1 MIHTWSRRCI
11 LFMVLFAACAAGA
24 LGPARAEAAVSR
36 TSRMAAL
43 QRCSGAIDATG
54 TGGAGIGRLMDAG
67 HGIYDFVLQLNP
79 EFLAR
84 FSPELMS
91 FGYQVTYSVNAH
103 MAKGVFA
110 GDLKFRP
117 GNEHI
122 HSNQQI
128 QGRHYTYE
136 GTRKKKD
143 VIRTGDILQ
152 LKIVDYLVDPV
163 QGRVFPVHGTIT
175 CQV

>member
-1 MIHTWSRRCI
+1 MIHAWSRRCI
-11 LFMVLFAACAAGA
+11 MFTVLLAMCVAGA
-24 LGPARAEAAVSR
+24 LGPARAEAALPR
-36 TSRMAAL
+36 TSQVAGV
-43 QRCSGAIDATG
+43 QRCSGAIDATAARG
-54 TGGAGIGRLMDAG
+54 NRLGRLIDRG

-79 EFLAR
+79 EFLAQ

-91 FGYQVTYSVNAH
+91 LGYQVTYSVNGQ
-103 MAKGVFA
+103 MARGVFA
-110 GDLKFRP
+110 GDHKFRA
-117 GNEHI
+117 GNDRT
-122 HSNQQI
+122 HSKQQI
-128 QGRHYTYE
+128 QGRHYTSE
-136 GTRKKKD
+136 GTRKRD

>member
-1 MIHTWSRRCI
+1 MASSPNGIA
-11 LFMVLFAACAAGA
+11 MAG
-24 LGPARAEAAVSR
+24 V
-36 TSRMAAL
+36 

-54 TGGAGIGRLMDAG
+54 TAGAGIGRLIDRG

-79 EFLAR
+79 EFLAQ

-91 FGYQVTYSVNAH
+91 FGYQVTYSVNGH

-110 GDLKFRP
+110 GDPKFRS

-128 QGRHYTYE
+128 QGRHYTYQ
-136 GTRKKKD
+136 GTRRKKD

-163 QGRVFPVHGTIT
+163 LGRVFPVHGTIT

>member
-1 MIHTWSRRCI
+1 MIPVWSRRC
-11 LFMVLFAACAAGA
+11 LMFTLLLAMCVAGA
-24 LGPARAEAAVSR
+24 LGPARAEAALPRPGQV
-36 TSRMAAL
+36 AGI

-54 TGGAGIGRLMDAG
+54 TAGAGIGRLIDVG
-67 HGIYDFVLQLNP
+67 QGIYDFVLQLNP
-79 EFLAR
+79 EFLAQ

-91 FGYQVTYSVNAH
+91 FGYQVTYSVNGQ
-103 MAKGVFA
+103 MARDVFA
-110 GDLKFRP
+110 GDHKFRA
-117 GNEHI
+117 GNERI
-122 HSNQQI
+122 HSKQQI
-128 QGRHYTYE
+128 QGRHYTAE
-136 GTRKKKD
+136 GTRKRD